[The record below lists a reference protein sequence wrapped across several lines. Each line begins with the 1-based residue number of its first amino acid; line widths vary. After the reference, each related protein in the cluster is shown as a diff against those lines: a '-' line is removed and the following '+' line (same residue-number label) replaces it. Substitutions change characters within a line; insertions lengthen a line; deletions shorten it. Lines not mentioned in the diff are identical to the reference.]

1 MEEILSIYTEL
12 PSEEGERC
20 RVRYCLW
27 EERDGEERV
36 YGIRSCV
43 EGSYQRPYQKYCSPG
58 IFGCRQVAQAALE
71 YLAEH
76 GVMPAHTEEILQEVI
91 LCT

>member
-1 MEEILSIYTEL
+1 MEEILSIHTEFS
-12 PSEEGERC
+12 SEEGERC
-20 RVRYCLW
+20 RVRYSLW
-27 EERDGEERV
+27 EERDGGELV

-43 EGSYQRPYQKYCSPG
+43 EGSYLRPYQKYCSSG